1 MFTGLR
7 RNVVRKEPLRPADP
21 QTPNVLTD
29 PKANAAEPRM
39 ATKSLSS
46 MFPEISPSAVKHDN
60 QVKVLQENEVNDAE
74 LTRPGEVPA
83 QVEVIDIS
91 ESDSS
96 DNSPE
101 AYQNAT
107 EQQREVSA
115 STDLQPEP
123 ETQKEP
129 STPSKKRAAQD
140 QDQDEAAVP
149 STPTP
154 HSNKKA
160 RLRTPQSA
168 RVVSADTFFP
178 ATATGRGTRVVRT
191 PTHRTAR
198 TMNPYYSAPAG
209 ALSTPSTPTVYSL
222 AKALFQRGSASTAVV
237 GRTEERAQ
245 VVGFLDK
252 RLRTR
257 GKGALYL
264 SGLPGTGKS
273 ALLSEVVE
281 ERVRMFGEWSGGK
294 KGRVRVAM
302 INCMTVDSASE
313 IFNMIHEEL
322 TQGEDDLVEEEE
334 EVEEEGG
341 DDDGEVMISGDGE
354 RLTQDRRNRLIIE
367 DLERRLL
374 RQPATTNQTRH
385 IVVLDELDHIMTKDQ
400 EVLFRIF
407 QWAFAANSSLILFG
421 IANAL
426 DLTDRFLPRL
436 RSNSLTPQLL
446 AFKPYTAPEIEGII
460 EQRLWSLVGGRP
472 DTVDG
477 KQAPPPLMQTTAI
490 QLCARKTA
498 SNTGDLRKA
507 FDLCR
512 RAIETVE
519 EEVRRK
525 QMTSAADNDGMPLG
539 GRGSPGLAWKRA
551 LVTSGSTSQPM
562 TALTLDTAPRVSISH
577 VAKVCSAAFGGSMAS
592 RIKSLN
598 LHQKAVLCV
607 LVVSERTSS
616 AATSKLTVM
625 KLFDRYTSVCTNAKV
640 LSVLP
645 FSDFLDIV
653 SALES
658 HGVASVTGVCGRKG
672 LGASSGDGGGGGGRA
687 RSSKGGGGASA
698 SRGGA
703 TGVRGEDYSQRR
715 IVANVHQLD
724 LMSAVG
730 ATPLLRS
737 FLVEHV

>member
-1 MFTGLR
+1 
-7 RNVVRKEPLRPADP
+7 
-21 QTPNVLTD
+21 
-29 PKANAAEPRM
+29 
-39 ATKSLSS
+39 
-46 MFPEISPSAVKHDN
+46 MFPEISPSAAKHAKPV
-60 QVKVLQENEVNDAE
+60 QVLQENEVNDAE
-74 LTRPGEVPA
+74 LTKPREVPA
-83 QVEVIDIS
+83 QVHVGEIS
-91 ESDSS
+91 EAESS
-96 DNSPE
+96 DNSPDASQSANEPSE
-101 AYQNAT
+101 AMSCLV
-107 EQQREVSA
+107 EIEGS
-115 STDLQPEP
+115 EKG
-123 ETQKEP
+123 KEP
-129 STPSKKRAAQD
+129 STPSKKRSGGAQD
-140 QDQDEAAVP
+140 QDGAAGP
-149 STPTP
+149 RTPTP
-154 HSNKKA
+154 HKRAK
-160 RLRTPQSA
+160 LCTPQSA
-168 RVVSADTFFP
+168 RVVSADTVFSA
-178 ATATGRGTRVVRT
+178 ATVTARGTKVRT

-198 TMNPYYSAPAG
+198 TLNPYYSAPAG

-222 AKALFQRGSASTAVV
+222 AKALFQRGSSSTAVV
-237 GRTEERAQ
+237 GRAAERAQ
-245 VVGFLDK
+245 LVGFLDK
-252 RLRTR
+252 RLETR

-281 ERVRMFGEWSGGK
+281 ERVREFGARWGGEK
-294 KGRVRVAM
+294 KGKVRVAM

-322 TQGEDDLVEEEE
+322 TQGEDDFVEEEE
-334 EVEEEGG
+334 DQ
-341 DDDGEVMISGDGE
+341 DDESETMISGDGE
-354 RLTQDRRNRLIIE
+354 RLTQDRRNRLIID

-374 RQPATTNQTRH
+374 RQAGTSQTRH

-446 AFKPYTAPEIEGII
+446 AFKPYTAPEIERII

-472 DTVDG
+472 EGIPDAG
-477 KQAPPPLMQTTAI
+477 KAVAGPPPPPPLMQTTAI

-525 QMTSAADNDGMPLG
+525 QMASAFDEDGVPLG

-562 TALTLDTAPRVSISH
+562 TALTLETAPRVTIGH
-577 VAKVCSAAFGGSMAS
+577 VAKVCSAAFGGSMAT
-592 RIKSLN
+592 RIKALN

-607 LVVSERTSS
+607 LVVSEQRPAAS
-616 AATSKLTVM
+616 AAKLTVM
-625 KLFDRYTSVCTNAKV
+625 KLFDRYSAVCTQARV
-640 LSVLP
+640 LSGLP

-672 LGASSGDGGGGGGRA
+672 LGAFSGDGGGGGGGGGRA

-698 SRGGA
+698 SRGGG